1 MKKDEKLILWTER
14 LQAFQASGQTCR
26 EWCREHQIP
35 VSTMTYWNRRLRT
48 LESESQPE
56 LVFAKMPTEQE
67 LSCFQYITQY
77 ITISSTTTSPAS
89 APAAVFMMFFGK
101 LQNVLPQTVL
111 LHSHSLPDLFYSSL
125 HD

>member
-56 LVFAKMPTEQE
+56 LFFAKMPTEHHIGVRPHKE
-67 LSCFQYITQY
+67 KIN
-77 ITISSTTTSPAS
+77 ISKEIINKTRRAV
-89 APAAVFMMFFGK
+89 APYAARMNHTPLRGE
-101 LQNVLPQTVL
+101 Q
-111 LHSHSLPDLFYSSL
+111 
-125 HD
+125 